1 MAKKKDGVSLTPCEP
16 IEPWVTALSPRV
28 QRFLGWFL
36 VTAFCAS
43 FVVVPFL
50 AVVVVPYLACT
61 GRHYAAGAIAAVLVA
76 ASLWPTREWPAA
88 RRIWQLLY
96 KPFRVRHNVGD
107 NDPRVRKFV
116 AAHYDPP
123 EGKPSQQYILG
134 MHPHG
139 IVPIQALIWCAYCD
153 QYLRTRE
160 HGTVYGFGGMASVIT
175 RFPFV
180 RSVLGWFNA
189 QNASYSNLKR
199 GLLTTG
205 KNLYMLPGGLA
216 EIFTARPGRNAA
228 VFKRRRGLVRLA
240 LETGAALTPLYVFG
254 GNDFF
259 HQSATNGS
267 WLARTSRRMGASL
280 TFFWGWCGL
289 PVPLVPPHGVT
300 ICLGEPVFCE
310 RWRGPGKPPPE
321 QVEALHA
328 RYLAALQKVFD
339 DHKAAAGEPD
349 AVLEIL

>member
-1 MAKKKDGVSLTPCEP
+1 MAAKHKKRVTLTPCVPNEAW
-16 IEPWVTALSPRV
+16 ITALSPRA

-43 FVVVPFL
+43 FVVVPTVAALVPVL
-50 AVVVVPYLACT
+50 AWYGRYYTAAALAL
-61 GRHYAAGAIAAVLVA
+61 VLVT
-76 ASLWPTREWPAA
+76 ASVWPTREWPAA

-96 KPFRVRHNVGD
+96 KIFRVRHNVED
-107 NDPRVRKFV
+107 DPRVYDFV
-116 AAHYDPP
+116 KAHFDPP

-180 RSVLGWFNA
+180 RTLLGWFNA
-189 QNASYSNLKR
+189 QNASYRNLKR

-228 VFKRRRGLVRLA
+228 VFKRRRGLVRLS
-240 LETGAALTPLYVFG
+240 LETGAALCPLYVFG

-259 HQSATNGS
+259 NQLATNGS
-267 WLARTSRRMGASL
+267 RLARLSRAMGASL

-289 PVPLVPPHGVT
+289 PVPLVPPRGVT
-300 ICLGEPVFCE
+300 ICLGEPVPVE

-321 QVEALHA
+321 LVEELHA
-328 RYLAALQKVFD
+328 RYIAALQKVFD